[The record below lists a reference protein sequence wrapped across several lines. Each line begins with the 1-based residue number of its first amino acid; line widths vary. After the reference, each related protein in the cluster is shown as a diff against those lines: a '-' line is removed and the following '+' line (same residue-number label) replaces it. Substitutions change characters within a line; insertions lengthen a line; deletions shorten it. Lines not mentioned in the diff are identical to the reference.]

1 MRKSGAETHMRGG
14 AHAVALSWL
23 ACGLGVCALVAI
35 QAQAADEKGLILRLE
50 TLAGKSDTRE
60 SRTVTLHVPKGQ
72 SPSPFLRGS
81 DFTARWEGK
90 LLLEKRSRLVF
101 HLEGTGEAKLR
112 IDDDLIVSAI
122 GTPSESKRLS
132 SGEHDIVVEYQ
143 PPVGDDATL
152 RLLWEGRDFS
162 KEPIDPEVFRHD
174 GSDAALEGFSAL
186 RRGRSLVAQKRCGSC
201 HSSGTEELMPE
212 LLLKG
217 PSLDGIG
224 GRLRHGWLTRW
235 ILDPRQMRPQSHMPA
250 VFRGEG
256 AEEKAAHVAAY
267 LSAGSD
273 PGGADPLPE
282 KERVEKGGAIFR
294 QQNCISCHTL
304 AETGEGQRIG
314 LGGVGMKFHPE
325 ALVKFLQDPAKFHQG
340 TRMPAF
346 GFDEEEA
353 LSVAS
358 FLRSLGAKTDSQPLK
373 GDASKGRVLAQSAGC
388 FNCHEREGE
397 QKESLTEIGL
407 FDLTSSECSEVGY
420 ELSSEMAAELR
431 AFLTAESGQDSLA
444 QFIPAE
450 YAERQ
455 YQELRCNACHT
466 RDGED
471 SLRSNFLEEVSRLGT
486 SDEKVD
492 EAKPAGLAGPP
503 PLDHLGFKLKL
514 DWRTRLFAGEI
525 QPKVRRWL
533 PDRMPA
539 FHSRSSNLALG
550 FSHAAGRSGLDRSPK
565 VLDTEK
571 VGVGRAMTGVEAGL
585 SCGACHGIGD
595 KAAIAVFEGEGP
607 NLRASGERLTPDYF
621 HLWMNDPPRVWPGT
635 IMPKYALDGKTP
647 LTQYYDGDSRK
658 QFEAIL
664 QYLRSLSKNQN
675 NEKNP

>member
-1 MRKSGAETHMRGG
+1 MRRLGAATHMRGRV
-14 AHAVALSWL
+14 HAAASPWQACWLSVLALI
-23 ACGLGVCALVAI
+23 VMQVE
-35 QAQAADEKGLILRLE
+35 AADEKGLILRFV
-50 TLAGKSDTRE
+50 TPAGKSDARE

-72 SPSPFLRGS
+72 SPSPFLRERS
-81 DFTARWEGK
+81 FTARWEGK
-90 LLLEKRSRLVF
+90 LLLEKRSRIVF
-101 HLEGTGEAKLR
+101 HLEGTGEAKLV
-112 IDDDLIVSAI
+112 IDGDLIVSAI

-143 PPVGDDATL
+143 PPAGSAATL

-174 GSDAALEGFSAL
+174 AADAALEKSMSL
-186 RRGRSLVAQKRCGSC
+186 RRGRSFVAQKRCVSC
-201 HSSGTEELMPE
+201 HDSATKEMMPE

-224 GRLRHGWLTRW
+224 GRLRPEWLARW
-235 ILDPRQMRPQSHMPA
+235 ILAPRSIRPQSHMPA
-250 VFRGEG
+250 VFQGED

-267 LSAGSD
+267 LAAGSD
-273 PGGADPLPE
+273 PGSADPLPE
-282 KERVEKGGAIFR
+282 KERVEKGGTIFR

-304 AETGEGQRIG
+304 EEIGEGKRIG
-314 LGGVGMKFHPE
+314 LGGVGMKFQPD
-325 ALVKFLQDPAKFHQG
+325 ALVEFLQDPAQFHQG
-340 TRMPAF
+340 TRMPSF
-346 GFDEEEA
+346 GFDEQEA
-353 LSVAS
+353 LSVAA
-358 FLRSLGAKTDSQPLK
+358 FLRSLGKSPEPQPLK
-373 GDASKGRVLAQSAGC
+373 GDALKGRVLAQGAGC

-397 QKESLTEIGL
+397 QKESLSKIGL
-407 FDLTSSECSEVGY
+407 FDLTSSECSKVGY
-420 ELSSEMAAELR
+420 DLSGKEGADLLV
-431 AFLTAESGQDSLA
+431 FCTAESGPDSLA

-455 YQELRCNACHT
+455 YQALRCNACHT

-471 SLRSNFLEEVSRLGT
+471 SLRGNFLEEVARLGAPG
-486 SDEKVD
+486 EKVN
-492 EAKPAGLAGPP
+492 EEKPAGLAGPP

-525 QPKVRRWL
+525 RPKVRRWL

-539 FHSRSSNLALG
+539 FHSRSGNLALG
-550 FSHAAGRSGLDRSPK
+550 FSHAAGRSGVDSGPM
-565 VLDTEK
+565 VLDAGK
-571 VGVGRAMTGVEAGL
+571 IKIGKAMTGVEAGL

-595 KAAIAVFEGEGP
+595 KPAIAVFEGEGP

-647 LTQYYDGDSRK
+647 LTQYYEGDSRK
-658 QFEAIL
+658 QFEAIR

>member
-1 MRKSGAETHMRGG
+1 MRRLGAATHMRGRV
-14 AHAVALSWL
+14 HAAASPWQACWLSVLALI
-23 ACGLGVCALVAI
+23 VMQVE
-35 QAQAADEKGLILRLE
+35 AADEKGLILRFV
-50 TLAGKSDTRE
+50 TPAGKSDARE

-72 SPSPFLRGS
+72 SPSSFLRES
-81 DFTARWEGK
+81 AFTARWEGK

-101 HLEGTGEAKLR
+101 HLEGTGVAKLV
-112 IDDDLIVSAI
+112 IDGDLIVSAI

-143 PPVGDDATL
+143 PPAGSAATL

-174 GSDAALEGFSAL
+174 AADSALEKSMSL
-186 RRGRSLVAQKRCGSC
+186 RRGRSLVAQKRCVSC
-201 HSSGTEELMPE
+201 HDSATKEIMPE

-235 ILDPRQMRPQSHMPA
+235 ILDPRKMRPQSHMPA
-250 VFRGEG
+250 VFRGED

-267 LSAGSD
+267 LSAGFD
-273 PGGADPLPE
+273 PGGAGPLPE
-282 KERVEKGGAIFR
+282 KERVEKGGTIFR

-304 AETGEGQRIG
+304 GETGEGQRIG
-314 LGGVGMKFHPE
+314 LGGVRMKFQPA
-325 ALVKFLQDPAKFHQG
+325 ALVEFLQDPAKFHQG
-340 TRMPAF
+340 TRMPDF

-353 LSVAS
+353 RSVAS
-358 FLRSLGAKTDSQPLK
+358 FLRSLGAKTDSHPLK
-373 GDASKGRVLAQSAGC
+373 GDASKGRVLAQGAGC

-397 QKESLTEIGL
+397 QKESLSKIGL
-407 FDLTSSECSEVGY
+407 FDLTSSECSKVGY
-420 ELSSEMAAELR
+420 DLSGEERGDLL
-431 AFLTAESGQDSLA
+431 AFCTAESGEDSLA

-455 YQELRCNACHT
+455 YQELRCNACHK

-471 SLRSNFLEEVSRLGT
+471 SLRDNFLEEVARLGA
-486 SDEKVD
+486 SGEKVN
-492 EAKPAGLAGPP
+492 EEKPAGLAGPP
-503 PLDHLGFKLKL
+503 PLDHLGFKLEL

-565 VLDTEK
+565 VLDNEK

>member
-1 MRKSGAETHMRGG
+1 MQGRTH
-14 AHAVALSWL
+14 AAALSCL
-23 ACGLGVCALVAI
+23 ACGIGVFVLVAM
-35 QAQAADEKGLILRLE
+35 QARSADEKSLILSF
-50 TLAGKSDTRE
+50 ANSSGKSDTRE
-60 SRTVTLHVPKGQ
+60 SRTVALHVPKGQ

-101 HLEGTGEAKLR
+101 HLEGTGEAKLL

-132 SGEHDIVVEYQ
+132 SGEHNIVVDYKS
-143 PPVGDDATL
+143 PVGSDATL

-174 GSDAALEGFSAL
+174 GSDATLKEFTAL

-201 HSSGTEELMPE
+201 HDSGTEELMPE

-224 GRLRHGWLTRW
+224 DRLRHDWLARW
-235 ILDPRQMRPQSHMPA
+235 ILDPRKIRPQSHMPA
-250 VFRGEG
+250 VFQGEG
-256 AEEKAAHVAAY
+256 AKEKAAHVAAF
-267 LSAGSD
+267 LSAGSH
-273 PGGADPLPE
+273 PGGVDPVPE
-282 KERVEKGGAIFR
+282 KEVLEKGGTLFR

-304 AETGEGQRIG
+304 TDTGEGQRIG
-314 LGGVGMKFHPE
+314 LGGVRKKFHPK
-325 ALVKFLQDPAKFHQG
+325 ALVKFLQDPAEFHQG

-353 LSVAS
+353 SSVAS
-358 FLRSLGAKTDSQPLK
+358 FLRSLGAKTVPQPVK
-373 GDASKGRVLAQSAGC
+373 GDASKGRVLAQEAGC
-388 FNCHEREGE
+388 FNCHQKEGE
-397 QKESLTEIGL
+397 QKKSLSNISL
-407 FDLTSSECSEVGY
+407 FDLTSSECSKIDY

-431 AFLTAESGQDSLA
+431 VFLTAESGQDSLA

-471 SLRSNFLEEVSRLGT
+471 SLRSNFLEEVAGLGAT
-486 SDEKVD
+486 SEELN
-492 EAKPAGLAGPP
+492 EAKPAGLTGPP
-503 PLDHLGFKLKL
+503 PLDHLGFKLQL

-525 QPKVRRWL
+525 RPKVRRWL

-539 FHSRSSNLALG
+539 FHSRSSDLALG
-550 FSHAAGRSGLDRSPK
+550 FSHAAGRSGIDREPM
-565 VLDTEK
+565 VLDSETI
-571 VGVGRAMTGVEAGL
+571 GVGRAMTGVEAGL

-607 NLRASGERLTPDYF
+607 NLRASGERLTSEYF

-664 QYLRSLSKNQN
+664 RYLRSLSRNQN
-675 NEKNP
+675 DEKNP